1 MKILLSFLLIT
12 LIVTIAFAYE
22 GIIETFS
29 ARSDGNSITVEW
41 RTLNEQDL
49 KKFELER
56 SSNKS
61 GFQRITSID
70 PKGTPSSYKYIDNEA
85 YFKNQP
91 SDDIPLSKT
100 VFYYRIKLINKDN
113 THVYSNTITV
123 THEVSTVKRTWGMI
137 KEMFR

>member
-1 MKILLSFLLIT
+1 MLFISVT
-12 LIVTIAFAYE
+12 LAYE
-22 GIIETFS
+22 GIIETFT
-29 ARSDGNSITVEW
+29 ARSDGSAITIEW
-41 RTLNEQDL
+41 RSISEQDL

-61 GFQRITSID
+61 GFQRVTSID
-70 PKGTPSSYKYIDNEA
+70 AKGTPSNYKYIDNEA

-91 SDDIPLSKT
+91 GDDVPLSKT
-100 VFYYRIKLINKDN
+100 VFYYRLKLINKDN

-123 THEVSTVKRTWGMI
+123 THEVSTVRRTWGMI